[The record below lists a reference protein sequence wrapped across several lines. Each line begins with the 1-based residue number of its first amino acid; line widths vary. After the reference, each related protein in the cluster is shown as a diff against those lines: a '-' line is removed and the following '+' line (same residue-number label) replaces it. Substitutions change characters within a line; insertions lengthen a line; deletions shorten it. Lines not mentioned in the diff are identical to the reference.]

1 MKKRLVALVM
11 MVAMVI
17 GSVIFTQ
24 QEKVLAAPVIVNV
37 TVAPGFGLAFI
48 NNQGEVCVI
57 EGDNDLYSSQIIHTG
72 VKNAIDVTISFSSGW
87 LRVLRNDKTVWDINR
102 AFMPEYFNEMDDV
115 NHAQGLSNIAHV
127 PSFGT
132 AVSSN
137 GDLYYGGSDKS
148 QIIMRNVVSSSYLLG
163 YILKTDGSV
172 WYIGDHND
180 ITFQKAVPNPIKIMD
195 NIVQIASNGIA
206 AFMLKDDGSVWLHG
220 KIYGDTNYNNVGVP
234 EYTDFI
240 HPETGERFPYLDAYN
255 YDMPTQI
262 TVGASS
268 ISYGTI
274 GLVIQKDD
282 KTVWLWRSEIGKM
295 IYSGNDVVYAAS
307 AIGDLQGSDYAVFLK
322 SDGSLWTYGYGVFS
336 NDYAET
342 DEDYFT
348 LKPKKVADN
357 VKLMDGT
364 KVTAAQINSYSA
376 PTYLYDVTDPGAS
389 IVLPV
394 DKLAGI
400 TDPTSAAS
408 VVKSAAD
415 GATAAQKAAATGIDL
430 LTLFAEEA
438 VSQAASVTVSGNIV
452 IDKASVSALQTNAA
466 AAKAAAEKALSGAGV
481 TTQRAMNADVKFK
494 QADSSSVKITVDPSA
509 ADTTA
514 DNVRVETPGFAL
526 SFSKDSIKDN
536 TADGPLVITV
546 TESTQSAQVA
556 SADPAMAS
564 MMLVAANTKTYAI
577 SFNKPVT
584 ESVKVSLPPAAGNPT
599 YQAVTNSSG
608 TAMGG
613 KYNPVTGKLEV
624 KIKAGDTYTVRE
636 NKKNFSDITA
646 KSNEMQEAINILAA
660 KGIISGTSATTFA
673 PDSPITRAEI
683 AALIT
688 RTLSKLDPNANGN
701 FTDVAKADWYYGAA
715 GSAKAYGIMN
725 GTSATTFAPKV
736 TIAKDQITAVA
747 ARVLRT
753 EMNYKDPAN
762 TSSVLSAYTDAGKL
776 ASWSLTDLALATCE
790 NLVVKRSDGMF
801 NPSGTMTRGDAA
813 IVLYRMF
820 MKIW

>member
-1 MKKRLVALVM
+1 MKKLFLVALSIVM
-11 MVAMVI
+11 TMGILPVGVVAAE
-17 GSVIFTQ
+17 SVLTMTLKAGKTYAFKKTSTDDN
-24 QEKVLAAPVIVNV
+24 KYMAKASSAAQYNIVYKDDEGN
-37 TVAPGFGLAFI
+37 TTRFLKAQSR
-48 NNQGEVCVI
+48 NNDFHTYDI
-57 EGDNDLYSSQIIHTG
+57 LTLSSSQKHI
-72 VKNAIDVTISFSSGW
+72 
-87 LRVLRNDKTVWDINR
+87 
-102 AFMPEYFNEMDDV
+102 E
-115 NHAQGLSNIAHV
+115 
-127 PSFGT
+127 
-132 AVSSN
+132 
-137 GDLYYGGSDKS
+137 
-148 QIIMRNVVSSSYLLG
+148 
-163 YILKTDGSV
+163 
-172 WYIGDHND
+172 
-180 ITFQKAVPNPIKIMD
+180 
-195 NIVQIASNGIA
+195 
-206 AFMLKDDGSVWLHG
+206 
-220 KIYGDTNYNNVGVP
+220 
-234 EYTDFI
+234 
-240 HPETGERFPYLDAYN
+240 
-255 YDMPTQI
+255 I
-262 TVGASS
+262 TVGGNDLEIYYPSDWNGRFIAVSEVSVPVLAVQTLDAGKTYAFKKTSTDDNKYMVKASGAAQYD
-268 ISYGTI
+268 IVY
-274 GLVIQKDD
+274 KDD
-282 KTVWLWRSEIGKM
+282 EGNTTRFLKAQSRNNDFRTYDILTLSSSQKHIEITVG
-295 IYSGNDVVYAAS
+295 GNDLEIYYP
-307 AIGDLQGSDYAVFLK
+307 SDWNNSVI
-322 SDGSLWTYGYGVFS
+322 SLINTSVS
-336 NDYAET
+336 TTT
-342 DEDYFT
+342 DS
-348 LKPKKVADN
+348 
-357 VKLMDGT
+357 
-364 KVTAAQINSYSA
+364 I
-376 PTYLYDVTDPGAS
+376 YDVTDPGTS
-389 IVLPV
+389 MFLPV
-394 DKLAGI
+394 DKLS
-400 TDPTSAAS
+400 T
-408 VVKSAAD
+408 VVDKNTATKVIQDATT
-415 GATAAQKAAATGIDL
+415 GATTEQKTSSTGADL

-438 VSQAASVTVSGNIV
+438 VSQAAATTVSGSSITINQEGV
-452 IDKASVSALQTNAA
+452 QSLQATANDV
-466 AAKAAAEKALSGAGV
+466 KAAAEQALAAAGV
-481 TTQRAMNADVKFK
+481 MVRRELNADVKFK
-494 QADSSSVKITVDPSA
+494 TTSSASVSITIDPSA

-584 ESVKVSLPPAAGNPT
+584 ANVKVSLPPAAGNPT
-599 YQAVTNSSG
+599 YQAVTNSAG
-608 TAMGG
+608 AAVGG

-646 KSNEMQEAINILAA
+646 KSNEMQEAINILAS

-688 RTLSKLDPNANGN
+688 RTLSKLDPNANGG

-762 TSSVLSAYTDAGKL
+762 TSSLLSTYTDSSKL
-776 ASWSLTDLALATCE
+776 ASWSLTDLALATRE

-820 MKIW
+820 LKIW